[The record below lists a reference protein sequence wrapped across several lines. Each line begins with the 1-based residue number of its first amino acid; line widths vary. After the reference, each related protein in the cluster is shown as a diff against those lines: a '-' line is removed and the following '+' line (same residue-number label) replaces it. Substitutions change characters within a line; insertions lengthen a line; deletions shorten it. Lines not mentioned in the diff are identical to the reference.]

1 MAGISNLPAEV
12 RNRVLSQI
20 SNPRV
25 AAAFRSTSTAMR
37 NRASDQAFLDRLSKL
52 MSFAWARRNTFEDP
66 DIRVTVDLTDEH
78 GWIDRLLPT
87 NDPEVFEN
95 KNGPLTRVQILQ
107 KFGMLSHSVESLQV
121 RLWNWNEDLDE
132 VMLEFPA
139 PRFAMPEA
147 EFLT

>member
-1 MAGISNLPAEV
+1 
-12 RNRVLSQI
+12 
-20 SNPRV
+20 
-25 AAAFRSTSTAMR
+25 MR

-52 MSFAWARRNTFEDP
+52 MSFAWARRNKFEDP

>member
-1 MAGISNLPAEV
+1 M
-12 RNRVLSQI
+12 LSQI
-20 SNPRV
+20 GNPRV

-95 KNGPLTRVQILQ
+95 KNGRLTRVQILQ